1 LSSVSATIGK
11 SKLKNQAVG
20 HASNSKEKTM
30 IESASSRRAILA
42 LAGLACV
49 GWIGS
54 ATAATVSFKVPL
66 SGAEQ
71 VPPVTTAGK
80 GSADLTWDPS
90 TRVITWDI
98 TDSGLTGPV
107 TMAHFH
113 NGAEGKNGPV
123 VIWLSKKGTEAMGAI
138 KGEATLTPDQAQ
150 QFEAGDW
157 YINVHTKDHPAGEIR
172 GQVKPPKG

>member
-1 LSSVSATIGK
+1 M
-11 SKLKNQAVG
+11 
-20 HASNSKEKTM
+20 M
-30 IESASSRRAILA
+30 IDKVFCRRAIIA
-42 LAGLACV
+42 LAALACV
-49 GWIGS
+49 GWVGS
-54 ATAATVSFKVPL
+54 ATAAPVSFKVPL

-80 GSADLTWDPS
+80 GSADVTWDPS
-90 TRVITWDI
+90 TRVVTWDI

-123 VIWLSKKGTEAMGAI
+123 VIWLSQKGSEATGAI

>member
-1 LSSVSATIGK
+1 
-11 SKLKNQAVG
+11 
-20 HASNSKEKTM
+20 M
-30 IESASSRRAILA
+30 IDNVLSRRTILA
-42 LAGLACV
+42 LTGLACV
-49 GWIGS
+49 AWVGS
-54 ATAATVSFKVPL
+54 ATAAPVSFKVPL

-71 VPPVTTAGK
+71 VPPVTTTGK

-90 TRVITWDI
+90 TRVVTWDI

-123 VIWLSKKGTEAMGAI
+123 VIWLTQKNTEATGAI
-138 KGEATLTPDQAQ
+138 KGDATLTPEQAQ

-172 GQVKPPKG
+172 GQVKPPKS

>member
-1 LSSVSATIGK
+1 
-11 SKLKNQAVG
+11 
-20 HASNSKEKTM
+20 M
-30 IESASSRRAILA
+30 IDNALSRRAILA
-42 LAGLACV
+42 LAGAACV
-49 GWIGS
+49 GWVGS

-71 VPPVTTAGK
+71 VPPVATAGK

-90 TRVITWDI
+90 TRVVTWDI
-98 TDSGLTGPV
+98 TYSGLTGPV

-113 NGAEGKNGPV
+113 NGSEGKNGQV
-123 VIWLSKKGTEAMGAI
+123 VIWLTKKNTEARGAI
-138 KGEATLTPDQAQ
+138 KGKATLTPQQEQ

-172 GQVKPPKG
+172 GQVKPPKS

>member
-1 LSSVSATIGK
+1 
-11 SKLKNQAVG
+11 
-20 HASNSKEKTM
+20 M
-30 IESASSRRAILA
+30 IDNVLSRRAILA

-49 GWIGS
+49 SLVGS

-90 TRVITWDI
+90 TRVVTWDI

-113 NGAEGKNGPV
+113 NGSEGKNGPV
-123 VIWLSKKGTEAMGAI
+123 VIWLTKKDTEATGAI
-138 KGEATLTPDQAQ
+138 KGEATLTPEQAKV
-150 QFEAGDW
+150 FEAGDW

>member
-1 LSSVSATIGK
+1 
-11 SKLKNQAVG
+11 
-20 HASNSKEKTM
+20 M
-30 IESASSRRAILA
+30 IDNVLSRRTILA
-42 LAGLACV
+42 LMGLACV
-49 GWIGS
+49 AWVGS
-54 ATAATVSFKVPL
+54 ATAAPVSFKVPL

-71 VPPVTTAGK
+71 VPPVTTTGK

-90 TRVITWDI
+90 TRVVTWDI

-123 VIWLSKKGTEAMGAI
+123 VIWLTQKNTEATGGI
-138 KGEATLTPDQAQ
+138 KGDATLTPEQAQ

-172 GQVKPPKG
+172 GQVKPPKS

>member
-1 LSSVSATIGK
+1 
-11 SKLKNQAVG
+11 
-20 HASNSKEKTM
+20 M
-30 IESASSRRAILA
+30 IDNVLSRRTILA
-42 LAGLACV
+42 LTGLACV
-49 GWIGS
+49 AWVGS
-54 ATAATVSFKVPL
+54 ATAAPVSFKVPL

-71 VPPVTTAGK
+71 VPPVTTTGK
-80 GSADLTWDPS
+80 GSADLTWDSS
-90 TRVITWDI
+90 TRVVTWDI

-123 VIWLSKKGTEAMGAI
+123 VIWLTQKNTEATGAM
-138 KGEATLTPDQAQ
+138 KGDATLTPEQAQ

-172 GQVKPPKG
+172 GQVKPPKS

>member
-1 LSSVSATIGK
+1 
-11 SKLKNQAVG
+11 
-20 HASNSKEKTM
+20 M
-30 IESASSRRAILA
+30 IYNVLSRRAILA

-49 GWIGS
+49 SWVGS

-71 VPPVTTAGK
+71 VPPVTTPGK

-90 TRVITWDI
+90 TRVVTWDI

-113 NGAEGKNGPV
+113 NGSEGKNGPV
-123 VIWLSKKGTEAMGAI
+123 VIWLTKKDTQATGAI
-138 KGEATLTPDQAQ
+138 KGEATLTPEQAKEL
-150 QFEAGDW
+150 EAGDW

>member
-1 LSSVSATIGK
+1 
-11 SKLKNQAVG
+11 
-20 HASNSKEKTM
+20 M
-30 IESASSRRAILA
+30 IDNVLSRRAILA
-42 LAGLACV
+42 LTGLACV
-49 GWIGS
+49 GWVGS

-71 VPPVTTAGK
+71 VPPVSTAGK

-90 TRVITWDI
+90 TRVVSWDI
-98 TDSGLTGPV
+98 THSGLTGPV

-113 NGAEGKNGPV
+113 NGSEGKNGPV
-123 VIWLSKKGTEAMGAI
+123 VIWLTKKNTEAMGAI
-138 KGEATLTPDQAQ
+138 KGKATLTPEQEQ

-172 GQVKPPKG
+172 GQVKPPKS

>member
-1 LSSVSATIGK
+1 MSHGPSWGVSK
-11 SKLKNQAVG
+11 SK
-20 HASNSKEKTM
+20 EETM
-30 IESASSRRAILA
+30 IDNVLSRRAILA
-42 LAGLACV
+42 LAGVACV
-49 GWIGS
+49 GWVGS

-80 GSADLTWDPS
+80 GSAELTWDPS
-90 TRVITWDI
+90 TRVVTWNI

-113 NGAEGKNGPV
+113 DGAEGKNGPV
-123 VIWLSKKGTEAMGAI
+123 AIWLTKKDTEATGAI
-138 KGEATLTPDQAQ
+138 KGEATLTPQQAQ

-157 YINVHTKDHPAGEIR
+157 YINLHTKDHPAGEIR

>member
-1 LSSVSATIGK
+1 
-11 SKLKNQAVG
+11 
-20 HASNSKEKTM
+20 M
-30 IESASSRRAILA
+30 IDNVLSRRTILA
-42 LAGLACV
+42 LTGLACV
-49 GWIGS
+49 AWVGS
-54 ATAATVSFKVPL
+54 ATAAPVSFKVPL

-71 VPPVTTAGK
+71 VPPVSTTGK
-80 GSADLTWDPS
+80 GSADLTWDSS
-90 TRVITWDI
+90 TRVVTWDI

-123 VIWLSKKGTEAMGAI
+123 VIWLTQKNTEATGAM
-138 KGEATLTPDQAQ
+138 KGDATLTPEQAQ

-172 GQVKPPKG
+172 GQVKPPKS

>member
-1 LSSVSATIGK
+1 MSDGPSWGD
-11 SKLKNQAVG
+11 
-20 HASNSKEKTM
+20 SNSKEETM
-30 IESASSRRAILA
+30 IDNVLSRRAILA

-49 GWIGS
+49 GWVGS
-54 ATAATVSFKVPL
+54 ATAATISFKVPL
-66 SGAEQ
+66 TGAEQ
-71 VPPVTTAGK
+71 VPPVTTVGK
-80 GSADLTWDPS
+80 GSADLTWNPS
-90 TRVITWDI
+90 THVVTWDI

-123 VIWLSKKGTEAMGAI
+123 VIWLTKKDTEATGEI
-138 KGEATLTPDQAQ
+138 KGEATLTADQAK

-157 YINVHTKDHPAGEIR
+157 YVNLHTKDHPAGEIR